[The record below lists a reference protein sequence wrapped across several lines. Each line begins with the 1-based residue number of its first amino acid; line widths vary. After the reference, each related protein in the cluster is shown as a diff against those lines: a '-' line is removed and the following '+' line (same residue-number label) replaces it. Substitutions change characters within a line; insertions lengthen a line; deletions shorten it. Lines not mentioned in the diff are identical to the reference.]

1 MQNGVSALRIVQTF
15 TSSTKMKRQQ
25 LEKLWNVRCDLW
37 GILWLF
43 QASWQRREWSQF
55 LIILVGKK
63 SPRVTAAQCSAIFL
77 PVPYFST
84 LSPFVLSFWPSM
96 FCPSPSTVPP
106 PFTSVYSSLLSLLSL
121 FQCLL
126 AAFPGCSLQYFT
138 ELCASVAQI
147 VGKKGGGLCQCSRC
161 HFSSFSFVRW
171 RFNPFLTLHFH
182 MLRQQSRVA
191 AFHFFFFFFENEVF
205 VTGM

>member
-84 LSPFVLSFWPSM
+84 LSPFVLFFLTVYVLPQSLHSASSLHFCLLLSFIPFVFIPVSSRCLPWLL
-96 FCPSPSTVPP
+96 STV
-106 PFTSVYSSLLSLLSL
+106 FHW
-121 FQCLL
+121 
-126 AAFPGCSLQYFT
+126 A
-138 ELCASVAQI
+138 LCECCPDC
-147 VGKKGGGLCQCSRC
+147 G
-161 HFSSFSFVRW
+161 
-171 RFNPFLTLHFH
+171 
-182 MLRQQSRVA
+182 
-191 AFHFFFFFFENEVF
+191 
-205 VTGM
+205 